1 MKRLVLLVTIAGV
14 ALAAAPQAQSA
25 AAKASAKSAG
35 SATPG
40 PWKSLFDGKSLSA
53 WRTYRSEAAP
63 EKWELKDGIMAKDG
77 NASDLVS
84 KEEFGDFELELEWRI
99 GEAGNSGI
107 FYRGSEDEEAIYWT
121 APEYQLLDDIKA
133 RDNRT
138 RNHCAGSVYDL
149 YDAPEGHLK
158 PVGEWNST
166 RIVAKGAH
174 VEHWLNGFKMVEYEL
189 WSPDWEQHLAKSK
202 FKDWAKYGRIKK
214 GHFGIQG
221 NHPGSLALRNI
232 RVRELQ

>member
-1 MKRLVLLVTIAGV
+1 MTRLVLVGIACA
-14 ALAAAPQAQSA
+14 ALAALPQGQGAQKAGA
-25 AAKASAKSAG
+25 AAPGKA
-35 SATPG
+35 G

-53 WRTYRSEAAP
+53 WRTYRSETPP
-63 EKWELKDGIMAKDG
+63 EKWELKDGIMSKDG

-84 KEEFGDFELELEWRI
+84 KDEFGDFELELEWRI

-166 RIVAKGAH
+166 RIVARGAH

-189 WSPDWEQHLAKSK
+189 WSPDWEQHVAKSK
-202 FKDWAKYGRIKK
+202 FKDWPKYGRIKK

-221 NHPGSLALRNI
+221 NHPGALALRNI

>member
-1 MKRLVLLVTIAGV
+1 MRQLVVA
-14 ALAAAPQAQSA
+14 ALAAAAALTAAPSA
-25 AAKASAKSAG
+25 APGVQAG
-35 SATPG
+35 T
-40 PWKSLFDGKSLSA
+40 WRSLFDGTSMNA
-53 WRTYRSEAAP
+53 WRQYRSEEAP
-63 EKWELKDGIMAKDG
+63 AGWTVAGGVMSKDG

-84 KEEFGDFELELEWRI
+84 KEEFGDFELELEWKI

-138 RNHCAGSVYDL
+138 RDHCAGSVYDV

-174 VEHWLNGFKMVEYEL
+174 VEHWLNGFKMVDYEL
-189 WSPDWEQHLAKSK
+189 WSPDWEQHVAKSK
-202 FKDWAKYGRIKK
+202 FKDWPKYGRIKK

-221 NHPGSLALRNI
+221 NHPGALALRNI
-232 RVRELQ
+232 RVRDLQ

>member
-1 MKRLVLLVTIAGV
+1 MNRLVLLVWM
-14 ALAAAPQAQSA
+14 AAAALVAGPQAPP
-25 AAKASAKSAG
+25 AAKAGA
-35 SATPG
+35 ATPYKAG
-40 PWKSLFDGKSLSA
+40 PWQSLFDGKSLDA
-53 WRTYRSEAAP
+53 WRQYRSDAP
-63 EKWELKDGIMAKDG
+63 AEGWTIHDGIASKDG
-77 NASDLVS
+77 NASDIVS
-84 KEEFGDFELELEWRI
+84 KAEYGDFELELEWRI

-138 RNHCAGSVYDL
+138 RNHCAASVYDL

-158 PVGEWNST
+158 PVGEWNAT

-189 WSPDWEQHLAKSK
+189 WSPDWEKHLAASK
-202 FKDWAKYGRIKK
+202 FKAWSKYGRIKK

-221 NHPGSLALRNI
+221 NHPGALALRNI

>member
-1 MKRLVLLVTIAGV
+1 MKRLILVWWCAV
-14 ALAAAPQAQSA
+14 ALTAAAAAAP
-25 AAKASAKSAG
+25 AAKAPAQKARTTAAAG
-35 SATPG
+35 A
-40 PWKSLFDGKSLSA
+40 WRSLFDGKSLDA
-53 WRTYRSEAAP
+53 WRTYKSEAPP
-63 EKWELKDGIMAKDG
+63 EKWVIADGVLSKDG

-84 KEEFGDFELELEWRI
+84 KEEFGDFEVQFDWRI
-99 GEAGNSGI
+99 GEAGNSGF

-121 APEYQLLDDIKA
+121 GPEYQLLDDIKA
-133 RDNRT
+133 RDNKT

-158 PVGEWNST
+158 PVGEWNVT

-189 WSPDWEQHLAKSK
+189 WSPDWEQHLAASK
-202 FKDWAKYGRIKK
+202 FKAWPKYGRIKK

-221 NHPGSLALRNI
+221 NHPGALALRNI
-232 RVRELQ
+232 RVRDLQ

>member
-1 MKRLVLLVTIAGV
+1 MTRLVLVGIACV
-14 ALAAAPQAQSA
+14 ALAAVPQGQGAQKAGA
-25 AAKASAKSAG
+25 AAPAKA
-35 SATPG
+35 G
-40 PWKSLFDGKSLSA
+40 PWKSLFDGKSLDA
-53 WRTYRSEAAP
+53 WRTYRDAGPP
-63 EKWELKDGIMAKDG
+63 EKWNISDGMMSKDG

-84 KEEFGDFELELEWRI
+84 KEEFGDFELEFDWRI
-99 GEAGNSGI
+99 GEAGNSGV

-121 APEYQLLDDIKA
+121 GPEYQLLDDIKA
-133 RDNRT
+133 RDKRT

-202 FKDWAKYGRIKK
+202 FKDWPKYGRIKK

>member
-1 MKRLVLLVTIAGV
+1 MIRSILACGAAL
-14 ALAAAPQAQSA
+14 ALAAHLTSPAAQTRS
-25 AAKASAKSAG
+25 G
-35 SATPG
+35 G
-40 PWKSLFDGKSLSA
+40 GRWRSLFDGKSLDA
-53 WRTYRSEAAP
+53 WRTYQSAGPP
-63 EKWELKDGIMAKDG
+63 EKWEIKDGVLMKDG

-84 KEEFGDFELELEWRI
+84 KDEFGDFELQLEWRI

-121 APEYQLLDDIKA
+121 GPEYQLLDDIKA

-158 PVGEWNST
+158 PVGEWNAT

-189 WSPDWEQHLAKSK
+189 WSPDWEKHVAASK
-202 FKDWAKYGRIKK
+202 FKDWPKYGRIKK

-221 NHPGSLALRNI
+221 NHPGALALRNI
-232 RVRELQ
+232 RVREIQ

>member
-1 MKRLVLLVTIAGV
+1 MNRFVLLVLLAATAFV
-14 ALAAAPQAQSA
+14 AAPRAQRAQAEHVASPG
-25 AAKASAKSAG
+25 KA
-35 SATPG
+35 G
-40 PWKSLFDGKSLSA
+40 PWRSLFDGKSLDA
-53 WRTYRSEAAP
+53 WRQYQSTTPAEG
-63 EKWELKDGIMAKDG
+63 WTLQDGAMSKDG

-84 KEEFGDFELELEWRI
+84 KDEFGDFELELEWRI
-99 GEAGNSGI
+99 GKAGNSGI

-121 APEYQLLDDIKA
+121 GPEYQLLDDIDA

-138 RNHCAGSVYDL
+138 RDHCAGSVYDL

-158 PVGEWNST
+158 PVGEWNTT
-166 RIVAKGAH
+166 RIVARGAH

-189 WSPDWEQHLAKSK
+189 WSSDWDKHLAASK
-202 FKDWAKYGRIKK
+202 FKAWPKYGRIKK

-221 NHPGSLALRNI
+221 NHPGALSLRRI

>member
-1 MKRLVLLVTIAGV
+1 MRLPSRVAIGLASLFVAVTLLE
-14 ALAAAPQAQSA
+14 AAPARQAPPS
-25 AAKASAKSAG
+25 
-35 SATPG
+35 
-40 PWKSLFDGKSLSA
+40 PWRVLFDGTSLAA
-53 WRTYRSEAAP
+53 WRGYRMTTVPPAWRIVDGA
-63 EKWELKDGIMAKDG
+63 LTKDVKTV
-77 NASDLVS
+77 DLVS
-84 KEEFGDFELELEWRI
+84 WDLFGDFELELDWRI
-99 GEAGNSGI
+99 SEAGNSGI